1 MRWFG
6 ICRPRRDPSEMSVS
20 PPRLLQLI
28 TLSEWGGAQQYVLSL
43 ARGLR
48 SQYDVTVACAPGGPL
63 IDRLHAEGIRVI
75 EVPSLVRTPHPLLDF
90 KALQFLVRLMRREQF
105 DLVHCHSTKAGLL
118 GRIAARMAG
127 VRIVLFTAHGWQFV
141 GDWPLPL
148 RLAMIAAEW
157 LAARLS
163 TAIICVS
170 DYDRQIALR
179 MGIGAPDRL
188 VVVHNGVDPAPWLGN
203 GQAPPPANGPRPST
217 AVMVGRLTLQKD
229 PVTLLDAWHRVDKPH
244 RLIMVGDGPLLT
256 DVKRQIER
264 NGLSDRVALLDP
276 TSDIP
281 SLLRTADVF
290 VQCSRWD
297 GLPLAIIE
305 AMMSGLPVVGT
316 RVGGVAEVVGAGE
329 TGLLVPAQNPEA
341 LSSALNRLLHDPGLR
356 ARMGETGRRRALEH
370 FTETRMIA
378 ETAEVYV
385 RALRQTVRAA
395 RNP

>member
-1 MRWFG
+1 MQRFG
-6 ICRPRRDPSEMSVS
+6 ICWSRPDLHEMSVS

-48 SQYDVTVACAPGGPL
+48 GHYDVTVACASGGPL

-90 KALQFLVRLMRREQF
+90 KALRFLVRLMRRERF

-127 VRIVLFTAHGWQFV
+127 VPVVLFTAHGWQFV
-141 GDWPLPL
+141 GDWPFPL
-148 RLAMIAAEW
+148 RLAMIASEW
-157 LAARLS
+157 FAARLS

-179 MGIGAPDRL
+179 MGIGTPERL

-203 GQAPPPANGPRPST
+203 GQAPAPAGRRPSM

-229 PVTLLDAWHRVDKPH
+229 PAALLEAWHRVDKPH
-244 RLIMVGDGPLLT
+244 RLIIVGDGPLLS
-256 DVKRQIER
+256 DVKRQIQR
-264 NGLSDRVALLDP
+264 DGLSNRVALLDP

-281 SLLRTADVF
+281 SLLQTADVF
-290 VQCSRWD
+290 VQSSRWE

-329 TGLLVPAQNPEA
+329 TGLLVPSQNPEA
-341 LSSALNRLLHDPGLR
+341 LSSALNRLLHDPELR
-356 ARMGETGRRRALEH
+356 ARMGEAGRRRALEH
-370 FTETRMIA
+370 FTEARMIA
-378 ETAEVYV
+378 ETAEVYA

>member
-1 MRWFG
+1 
-6 ICRPRRDPSEMSVS
+6 MSLT

-48 SQYDVTVACAPGGPL
+48 GQYDVTVACAPGGPL
-63 IDRLHAEGIRVI
+63 VDRLHREGIRVI
-75 EVPSLVRTPHPLLDF
+75 EVPSLVRMPHPLLDL
-90 KALQFLVRLMRREQF
+90 KALRFLVRLMRGEQF
-105 DLVHCHSTKAGLL
+105 ALVHCHSTKAGLL

-127 VRIVLFTAHGWQFV
+127 VPVVLFTAHGWQFV
-141 GDWPLPL
+141 GDWPLLL
-148 RLAMIAAEW
+148 RLAMAAAEW

-179 MGIGAPDRL
+179 MGIGTPERL

-203 GQAPPPANGPRPST
+203 GQGAPDPPDGQRPST
-217 AVMVGRLTLQKD
+217 AVMVGRLTVQKD
-229 PVTLLDAWHRVDKPH
+229 PAALLEAWHRVDRSH

-256 DVKRQIER
+256 DLKRQIQR
-264 NGLSDRVALLDP
+264 DGLADRVLLLDP

-290 VQCSRWD
+290 VLCSRWE

-316 RVGGVAEVVGAGE
+316 RVGGVAEVVEAGE
-329 TGLLVPAQNPEA
+329 TGLLVPCQNPEA

-356 ARMGETGRRRALEH
+356 ARMGEAGRRRALER
-370 FTETRMIA
+370 FTEARMLA
-378 ETAEVYV
+378 ATAEVYARV
-385 RALRQTVRAA
+385 LRVTVQEAKT
-395 RNP
+395 P

>member
-1 MRWFG
+1 MT
-6 ICRPRRDPSEMSVS
+6 

-28 TLSEWGGAQQYVLSL
+28 TLSDWGGAQQYVLSL

-48 SQYDVTVACAPGGPL
+48 DQYDVTVACAPGGPL
-63 IDRLHAEGIRVI
+63 VDRLHREGIRVI
-75 EVPSLVRTPHPLLDF
+75 EVPSLVRMPHPLLDL
-90 KALQFLVRLMRREQF
+90 KALRFLVRLMRGEQF
-105 DLVHCHSTKAGLL
+105 ALVHCHSTKAGLL

-127 VRIVLFTAHGWQFV
+127 VPVVLFTAHGWQFV
-141 GDWPLPL
+141 GDWPLLL
-148 RLAMIAAEW
+148 RLAMAAAEW

-179 MGIGAPDRL
+179 MGIGTPERL

-203 GQAPPPANGPRPST
+203 GQGAPDPPDGQRPST
-217 AVMVGRLTLQKD
+217 AVMVGRLTIQKD
-229 PVTLLDAWHRVDKPH
+229 PAALLEAWHRVDRSH

-256 DVKRQIER
+256 DLKTQIQR
-264 NGLSDRVALLDP
+264 DGLADRVLLLDP

-290 VQCSRWD
+290 VQCSRWE

-316 RVGGVAEVVGAGE
+316 RVGGVAEVVGDGE
-329 TGLLVPAQNPEA
+329 TGLLVPRQDPEA

-356 ARMGETGRRRALEH
+356 GRMGEAGRRRALER
-370 FTETRMIA
+370 FTEARMLA
-378 ETAEVYV
+378 ATAEVYA
-385 RALRQTVRAA
+385 RALRVAVQEAKT
-395 RNP
+395 P